1 MTLILPR
8 VANDVVGRAEI
19 QHTLAAALDGAVDGR
34 AATLVV
40 EGEAGSGKTLLM
52 QWLMEH
58 AAERGVLTVA
68 ARPVEGEAQLPLAV
82 MTDVLRP
89 LRSWTPRLL
98 PEQRDVLEA
107 AAGGVGEASTD
118 RLLLAAATLALL
130 ATVAEDTPV
139 LLVVDDAHW
148 ADPTSGRAL
157 SFALR
162 RLLADRVLAVLT
174 RRPTEE
180 LRIAGPW
187 EPLELR
193 GLTEPDIAALIE
205 GRTGVT
211 PPPGVVERIRD
222 ETLGNPLAVSHL
234 AERLPVDALAGASP
248 LPITLPL
255 QEVARRTFAGLV
267 RALPVGTRS
276 ALTVVAAAGSA
287 AARIAPS
294 ALRVCGLD
302 VDDLGPA
309 EEAGLI
315 TGGSGSVE
323 FGHPLYR
330 ATALEVAGAAAVR
343 QAHAALAEAARGR
356 DPQRHAWH
364 LGLSVLGTDEA
375 AAAVVEAAAAAAE
388 RRVGAAATVGM
399 RALAVT
405 LSPPGPGCDR
415 RELDSVRALVAAG
428 HHAEARDR
436 LQQLLDS
443 DGIADDVRADAF
455 HQLARLLLWDTPL
468 DSQPVAAHI
477 PDDLPPRQMSATL
490 AVAALRARNMAEL
503 RRFGDLARAAHAAIH
518 PLADGA
524 SRTDP
529 ETALPVAVP
538 APRAPAANAAGA
550 PTAGAP
556 AAPIPAAPRAAFAA
570 TGAAAAGAVVP
581 APRAAI
587 AAAGGAP
594 AGSPA
599 ADGVSANPAASAL
612 ACSPAV
618 AGAPAARRA
627 AFAATAAAAA
637 GARAVAAAAEA
648 AAEAAAAGVVD
659 DAGVAA
665 DVAETLVLLP
675 TLSPVAESEL
685 VVGEHRGAAVDDAVA
700 RVRRLLA
707 AARGAEPGGHPARR
721 TRRLAP
727 RRGGPRPCARG
738 GRVSRRRAAQRLGRR
753 RVGPDADRGGPRPA
767 HRRVGA
773 APSPQACR
781 VAGHAEARDGDV
793 RAGRRARLAGRRG
806 ERAHRAARAGRPRP
820 HRRPHRAGDAGGAGD
835 RGGRDQP
842 AGGVHALLQPQDDR
856 VPPHAGVRQA
866 GRALPR
872 RAGGPDGDPGA
883 ARGRVTST

>member
-1 MTLILPR
+1 VTLILPR

-89 LRSWTPRLL
+89 LRGWAPRLL

-130 ATVAEDTPV
+130 AAVAEDTPV

-205 GRTGVT
+205 VRTGVT

-267 RALPVGTRS
+267 RALPAGTRS

-343 QAHAALAEAARGR
+343 RAHAALAEAARGR

-436 LQQLLDS
+436 LQQLLDA

-570 TGAAAAGAVVP
+570 T
-581 APRAAI
+581 
-587 AAAGGAP
+587 
-594 AGSPA
+594 
-599 ADGVSANPAASAL
+599 
-612 ACSPAV
+612 
-618 AGAPAARRA
+618 
-627 AFAATAAAAA
+627 AAAAA

-700 RVRRLLA
+700 RVSRLLA

-767 HRRVGA
+767 RRRVGA

-866 GRALPR
+866 RRALPR

>member
-8 VANDVVGRAEI
+8 AANDVVGRAEI

-89 LRSWTPRLL
+89 LRGWAPRLL

-267 RALPVGTRS
+267 RALPAGTRS

-343 QAHAALAEAARGR
+343 RAHAALAEAARGR

-436 LQQLLDS
+436 LQQLLDA

-455 HQLARLLLWDTPL
+455 HQLARLMLWDTPL

-503 RRFGDLARAAHAAIH
+503 RRFGDLARAAHEAIR
-518 PLADGA
+518 PLADGTSPDEPRGRR
-524 SRTDP
+524 SRP
-529 ETALPVAVP
+529 
-538 APRAPAANAAGA
+538 
-550 PTAGAP
+550 
-556 AAPIPAAPRAAFAA
+556 
-570 TGAAAAGAVVP
+570 
-581 APRAAI
+581 
-587 AAAGGAP
+587 
-594 AGSPA
+594 S
-599 ADGVSANPAASAL
+599 
-612 ACSPAV
+612 
-618 AGAPAARRA
+618 
-627 AFAATAAAAA
+627 
-637 GARAVAAAAEA
+637 
-648 AAEAAAAGVVD
+648 
-659 DAGVAA
+659 
-665 DVAETLVLLP
+665 
-675 TLSPVAESEL
+675 
-685 VVGEHRGAAVDDAVA
+685 
-700 RVRRLLA
+700 
-707 AARGAEPGGHPARR
+707 R
-721 TRRLAP
+721 TRRRRWRSRRPRPSHTCRRCVALAP
-727 RRGGPRPCARG
+727 RP
-738 GRVSRRRAAQRLGRR
+738 SRR
-753 RVGPDADRGGPRPA
+753 
-767 HRRVGA
+767 H
-773 APSPQACR
+773 
-781 VAGHAEARDGDV
+781 
-793 RAGRRARLAGRRG
+793 
-806 ERAHRAARAGRPRP
+806 
-820 HRRPHRAGDAGGAGD
+820 
-835 RGGRDQP
+835 
-842 AGGVHALLQPQDDR
+842 
-856 VPPHAGVRQA
+856 
-866 GRALPR
+866 
-872 RAGGPDGDPGA
+872 
-883 ARGRVTST
+883 